1 MTHTLPGKASA
12 TVALAIALTVVL
24 PLVAGAAYLW
34 HERGW
39 LILVDLSTVA
49 AHSLCL

>member
-1 MTHTLPGKASA
+1 MHSLTRNLPATLAL
-12 TVALAIALTVVL
+12 TVAATVVL
-24 PLVAGAAYLW
+24 PLVAGATYLW

-49 AHSLCL
+49 AHALCL